1 MRGQQTDPKC
11 VCRGVSYQESN
22 LSENWK
28 PKTGGGEIFLLIRGR
43 AQQRESNQTI
53 LLMIRYHCKL
63 VKSILFLTKQSFY
76 KTISHP
82 HAEYE
87 FCEPNHKNTL
97 SPSGS

>member
-1 MRGQQTDPKC
+1 MKGQQTNPKC

-63 VKSILFLTKQSFY
+63 VKSIQFLTKQQFL
-76 KTISHP
+76 IP
-82 HAEYE
+82 NALAEYQ
-87 FCEPNHKNTL
+87 FCKPNHKNTL